1 MTKKHFRIIWI
12 NKDLALERQPKHPK
26 INLNST
32 YIYLI
37 YSNVKIIVTCISD
50 ITSLRWRKITDEVNE
65 HNFRR
70 RPTKEYLVQISFI
83 PSHGSVKDFQRFT
96 MINQSKSYRPF
107 LVDKKVS
114 YPNFGSNL
122 AQWFFRRRSKCEKVY
137 AGWCTTIDVLKV
149 WRVLSL
155 HGYLNST

>member
-1 MTKKHFRIIWI
+1 MTKNHFRIIWI

-50 ITSLRWRKITDEVNE
+50 ITSLRWCKITDEVNE

-114 YPNFGSNL
+114 YPNFWFQFGPVVLQKKIKMWESICWMMYDKWCIKSLKSVIL
-122 AQWFFRRRSKCEKVY
+122 AR
-137 AGWCTTIDVLKV
+137 ILK
-149 WRVLSL
+149 
-155 HGYLNST
+155 